1 MSAKTLTRIFA
12 VIALF
17 ALILIF
23 TSPIVWIYFGF
34 VTFIKY
40 LIGLIFIEI
49 TFYSL
54 MKIVS
59 NLIKKQIK

>member
-1 MSAKTLTRIFA
+1 MSKRTLTTIFA

-17 ALILIF
+17 ALILIL

-34 VTFIKY
+34 VAFIKY

-54 MKIVS
+54 AKVAS
-59 NLIKKQIK
+59 NLTDKNK